1 MDLNNKTFACGS
13 NITIRPFWYLVC
25 GVPCYT
31 PFSGID
37 SSLARLT
44 VPNLDK
50 QDKEGFNILWGL
62 ACWIIRLQTYWEFN
76 NLWCLARVR
85 LSGYKHPRLGALNCT
100 VLFTTLNPHWFTLQL
115 LCSVQ
120 YTIIIQCTVYNYH
133 TVYSIQLLYSVQYV
147 ISLQSS
153 VYTYCTVY
161 SIQLYFTVQ
170 CTL

>member
-1 MDLNNKTFACGS
+1 MNCLIGANSKWKYLLLLKLHAIQTVSFGSIKKLDLNNTTFACGS

-76 NLWCLARVR
+76 NLWCLARDR
-85 LSGYKHPRLGALNCT
+85 LSGYKHPQLGALNCT
-100 VLFTTLNPHWFTLQL
+100 VLFTTVNPHWFTLQL

-120 YTIIIQCTVYNYH
+120 YTIIIQCTVYNYCI
-133 TVYSIQLLYSVQYV
+133 VYNM
-147 ISLQSS
+147 
-153 VYTYCTVY
+153 
-161 SIQLYFTVQ
+161 
-170 CTL
+170 